1 MSSVVLP
8 PEPRHGGGRYETMR
22 SALDSNPRTLRF
34 CVMDIVAR
42 VGAVIIAVLI
52 RHVLLRDSVR

>member
-1 MSSVVLP
+1 MSVQVT
-8 PEPRHGGGRYETMR
+8 PEPGHGSGRYETMR

-42 VGAVIIAVLI
+42 VAPVVIAVLM
-52 RHVLLRDSVR
+52 RHILLRDSVR